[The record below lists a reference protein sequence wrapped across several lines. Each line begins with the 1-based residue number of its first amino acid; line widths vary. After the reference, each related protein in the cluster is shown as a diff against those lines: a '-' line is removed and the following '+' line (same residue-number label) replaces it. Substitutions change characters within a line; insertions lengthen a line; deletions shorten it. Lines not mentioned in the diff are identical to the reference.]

1 MVVDSPESDFVKRPK
16 SYFWMRAKNNLFRSR
31 KFHKIIAKLPI
42 LSGIAKREGEDIF
55 KLMAGFVATQIL
67 YVWVQTGALQKWRIS
82 HILPRCCL
90 QFGALT

>member
-1 MVVDSPESDFVKRPK
+1 MESPESGFVKHPK

-67 YVWVQTGALQKWRIS
+67 YVGSNRSAAEISEQTIF
-82 HILPRCCL
+82 CCDVIFSL
-90 QFGALT
+90 GL